1 MTVLRFFTAFF
12 LLVAALSVQADLLR
26 IEAGVGAFN
35 ADPGGTFESDTPKIV
50 IDLKDDLKVDTEND
64 LYAWAYIKHPI
75 PIVPNVRV
83 EYLSLKHNPES
94 ETSFDVNE
102 IDGIL
107 YYNILD
113 NMFFMTLDLGVDV
126 KYIDTDQP
134 NYSSDTAIIG
144 LLYGRFRVDP
154 LKWLGVEAIL
164 KMTNYN
170 ENSGYDARLKVDLT
184 MSFVPIVQPAFELGY
199 RVHDIDYEIGSLI
212 NKSNYKGVYAGL
224 MVRF

>member
-1 MTVLRFFTAFF
+1 MSILRFFITAFF
-12 LLVAALSVQADLLR
+12 LFGTLTSVYADFLR

-35 ADPGGTFESDTPKIV
+35 ADPGGTFEVNTPKITV
-50 IDLKDDLKVDTEND
+50 DLKDDLKVDTEND

-83 EYLSLKHNPES
+83 EYLSLKHNPDNS
-94 ETSFDVNE
+94 GSFNINE
-102 IDGIL
+102 LDGIL
-107 YYNILD
+107 YYNFLD
-113 NMFFMTLDLGVDV
+113 DTLFLTLDLGVDV

-134 NYSSDTAIIG
+134 NYSDTAIIG

-154 LKWLGVEAIL
+154 LKWLGIEAIL

-199 RVHDIDYEIGSLI
+199 RVHDLDYEIGSLI

-224 MVRF
+224 MLRF